1 MSSTQNR
8 RFALR
13 GCIFQGGKTRRSKG
27 TFGPQNPRLKR
38 PFELRYGAIFPLLR
52 SIRGAAG
59 FRSRVDTRI
68 VLAEHK
74 SRRYVSGTVHHAVLF
89 LLPTVVAGHNN
100 LVAPLPHTGFRVMK
114 MRVLAKNVLNDVTP
128 FAGYLVRF
136 IVPTQ
141 LVECVLHEIGAD

>member
-13 GCIFQGGKTRRSKG
+13 GCIFRGGRKRRSRETSG
-27 TFGPQNPRLKR
+27 LPHLRYRRL
-38 PFELRYGAIFPLLR
+38 FELRYGAIFPLLR

-114 MRVLAKNVLNDVTP
+114 MRILAENVLNDVTS

-136 IVPTQ
+136 VVPTQ
-141 LVECVLHEIGAD
+141 LVECVLHEIAAD